1 MIGMTIPATLR
12 HDAGAYARCS
22 WCGRYSAD
30 RRALDLDAWPCHC
43 GRDHGWCG
51 SFEPP
56 GQDAR
61 WSPPDGRAGTTA
73 TPDVIYQPSTCLG
86 GVMGTSANEPAVWP
100 VRQAGRLHGGM
111 DGVARHEGPEPPGIR
126 DSD

>member
-22 WCGRYSAD
+22 WCG
-30 RRALDLDAWPCHC
+30 
-43 GRDHGWCG
+43 

-56 GQDAR
+56 SQDAR

-100 VRQAGRLHGGM
+100 VQQAGRLHGGM